1 MEERIVIRIDAPLLP
16 QISGFH
22 RSKRVAAYARV
33 STSSE
38 EQLNSIEA
46 QKSYY
51 KDYIGKNKDWIFA
64 GLYTDDGIS
73 GLSYLKR
80 EGFNR
85 MIADAYEGKIDL
97 IVTKSIS
104 RFARN
109 TVDTLTHIRKLK
121 EKGVAVYFEKEDINT
136 LDAKGEFMIT
146 LLSSMAQEE
155 SRSISDNVKWGLRK
169 RMADGKYY
177 VPYSKFLG
185 YQKGAATL
193 EIDEKEAETV
203 RYIYYLS
210 LAGRTDGYIADKL
223 NTYGILRPTG
233 KKWCPSTVSSIL
245 TNEKYCGNALLQKT
259 FISDFLT
266 KKAQKNRGE
275 LPQYFVKHGHEPIID
290 PMVWE
295 EVQSIRQTRDKTYSG
310 CTIYTHKL
318 TCGICGRYFRRRV
331 RWGPTYPDMPAVF
344 YHCRGKYDPECRCK
358 NTVIYEPEL
367 EERFSAAIIDLL
379 HLYEKRIKTLVR
391 KEIKQYISPDR
402 QKHLLKQVSGLL
414 SSENVSLSV
423 SDISKEIVI
432 DHATIYPDDAII
444 FEMRNGED
452 IQETGKHKTP
462 WRDYWKVQSADY

>member
-1 MEERIVIRIDAPLLP
+1 MEERIVIRIDAPSLP

-22 RSKRVAAYARV
+22 RFKRVAAYARV

-38 EQLNSIEA
+38 EQLNSVEA

-80 EGFNR
+80 DGFNR
-85 MIADAYEGKIDL
+85 MINDAFEGKIDL

-169 RMADGKYY
+169 RMADGKYD
-177 VPYSKFLG
+177 VAYSNFLG
-185 YQKGAATL
+185 YKKGDATL
-193 EIDEKEAETV
+193 EIVEKEAETV

-210 LAGRTDGYIADKL
+210 LAGKTDGYIAEKL
-223 NTYGILRPTG
+223 NSYGILSPAG

-259 FISDFLT
+259 FVSDFLT
-266 KKAQKNRGE
+266 KKEQKNHGE
-275 LPQYFVKHGHEPIID
+275 LPKYFVQHGHDPIID
-290 PMVWE
+290 PVVWD
-295 EVQSIRQTRDKTYSG
+295 EVQSMKQAHDISYSG
-310 CTIYTHKL
+310 CTIYSHKL
-318 TCGICGRYFRRRV
+318 RCSICGRFYRRRV
-331 RWGPTYPDMPAVF
+331 RRGPSYPDVPAVY

-358 NTVIYEPEL
+358 NAVIYEQEL
-367 EERFSAAIIDLL
+367 DELSSAAIIHLL
-379 HLYEKRIKTLVR
+379 HLHEKRIETLIR
-391 KEIKQYISPDR
+391 TEIKKHIVPDR
-402 QKHLLKQVSGLL
+402 QNHVLSQVTGLL
-414 SSENVSLSV
+414 ASEDMEFAV
-423 SDISKEIVI
+423 SDIAKEII
-432 DHATIYPDDAII
+432 INQATLYPDNTII
-444 FEMRNGED
+444 FEMRNGGC

-462 WRDYWKVQSADY
+462 CRDLWKV